1 MVMRHRPTAAIE
13 YRSFTWNDGRKDGYG
28 TDVMIEGSLY
38 KIGKYVCVEMRVGFF
53 VLLYGSSVRT
63 LLSSVPSRCQD
74 SC

>member
-38 KIGKYVCVEMRVGFF
+38 KIGKYICVCVEMTVGLIVF
-53 VLLYGSSVRT
+53 L
-63 LLSSVPSRCQD
+63 
-74 SC
+74 